1 MPNPCTKERTI
12 KNIRLF
18 IAGME
23 VNSRYAIHQFLEW
36 FEVDAGLEK
45 IFHTILREKE
55 ERQRKQAESLRSRA
69 RRTPDNF
76 DRERRGIAPP
86 EPKRLT
92 PIGICKCGGTMTGE
106 PVPGCET
113 KLTGR
118 TFYKECDT
126 CSYYSELFKIDD
138 TYKEIEGGGG

>member
-1 MPNPCTKERTI
+1 MPNPCNKDRTPE
-12 KNIRLF
+12 NIRLF
-18 IAGME
+18 TAGMA
-23 VNSRYAIHQFLEW
+23 VDSRYAIQQFLEW
-36 FEVDAGLEK
+36 FGVDSELEE
-45 IFHTILREKE
+45 ILGTILKEKE

-69 RRTPDNF
+69 RKTPDNF
-76 DRERRGIAPP
+76 GMERRGIAPP

-126 CSYYSELFKIDD
+126 CTYYSELFKIDD
-138 TYKEIEGGGG
+138 TYKEIEGG